1 MGENSTV
8 KIEDLTVHNSK
19 LAIAVKDGS
28 RSYVQN
34 FNSLN
39 NQYDIAL
46 FNKKKEYDNPSLN
59 IKNFSNSEKKILQS
73 KESKLIIGG
82 KNILGNESNLY
93 INSIL
98 Y

>member
-1 MGENSTV
+1 MIV
-8 KIEDLTVHNSK
+8 QNSK

-28 RSYVQN
+28 NSYIKN

-46 FNKKKEYDNPSLN
+46 FKKKKEYSNSSLN
-59 IKNFSNSEKKILQS
+59 IKNFYNIKKKILQS
-73 KESKLIIGG
+73 KKSVLIVGD
-82 KNILGNESNLY
+82 KNILGKETNSY